1 MHYDEG
7 RLFGS
12 AEGFV
17 FSDFAFFAKYFREI
31 FSLISDCWR
40 RIFLNFSFRTFR
52 FSHEESKFSQN
63 HLILSLSEKNIKN
76 IKKVLKTFK
85 KFKGVEGVGGGGV

>member
-17 FSDFAFFAKYFREI
+17 FSDFAFFASYFRI
-31 FSLISDCWR
+31 LR
-40 RIFLNFSFRTFR
+40 NFV
-52 FSHEESKFSQN
+52 
-63 HLILSLSEKNIKN
+63 SEFQI
-76 IKKVLKTFK
+76 
-85 KFKGVEGVGGGGV
+85 VGAEFF